1 MNEAEIVKKISD
13 RFFLT
18 QTEVEEAL
26 DYITGKFA
34 RELKKGERIY
44 LRNFGSLSKVKRK
57 KRRVRNIDTGR
68 MITIPEYYTIEFN
81 PAELLQKKINPEG

>member
-26 DYITGKFA
+26 DYITGKFISK
-34 RELKKGERIY
+34 LKKGERIY
-44 LRNFGSLSKVKRK
+44 LRNFGSLQKVRRK
-57 KRRVRNIDTGR
+57 KKRIRNVDNGR
-68 MITIPEYYTIEFN
+68 MMTIPAGYTVKFKPS
-81 PAELLQKKINPEG
+81 PALLKKIR

>member
-44 LRNFGSLSKVKRK
+44 LRNFGSLHKVRRK
-57 KRRVRNIDTGR
+57 KRRLRNVDNGR
-68 MITIPEYYTIEFN
+68 MMTVPAGYTVKFR
-81 PAELLQKKINPEG
+81 PAPALLKKIK